1 MVKPIQTRRSPS
13 RFPRKH
19 WVIFA
24 ASLVAVILSTVAVI
38 LASNYY
44 LGGPKD
50 DSPPK
55 QIEVVQAP
63 ANLNSAPI
71 KSDPPKP
78 NSSKVSDSPKPIP
91 VKKPVVEVP
100 RPPEPIAKIAP
111 ADASKEHA
119 VVFLEPAPVNTK
131 FKIGVSYRHFPP
143 RDSSTSAAPDST

>member
-13 RFPRKH
+13 RFPRQH

-91 VKKPVVEVP
+91 VKKPVVRFPVL
-100 RPPEPIAKIAP
+100 RSRLPEESRQL
-111 ADASKEHA
+111 DASKEHA
-119 VVFLEPAPVNTK
+119 VVFLEPAPVNTE
-131 FKIGVSYRHFPP
+131 FKIEFLTAFCAEILRQA
-143 RDSSTSAAPDST
+143 AAPDST